1 MTTMRILRW
10 GLAMVVLAALPAG
23 AAKKTAK
30 AEAPAEQ
37 ARPKIG
43 LALGGG
49 GALGISHVGVIR
61 ALERMHIPIDYIA
74 GTSMG
79 AIVGGMYASG
89 MSPDEM
95 ERSLADMN
103 WWDVM
108 KDKTAREDM
117 LYRRKRDDARYLM
130 DIELGLR
137 GSGLVYPHGLASGQ
151 KFNNVMQ
158 SMTVN
163 AAGISDFSQL
173 NIPYRATATDIKTG
187 ALVVLTNGNLATAMR
202 ASMAVPGAF
211 TPVVIDGRL
220 LIDGGIVDN
229 LPVDV
234 ARGMGADIVI
244 AVDVGKLAAEKG
256 ADKKYELL
264 GEILSRT
271 YDIMRRPDQDRM
283 GKTADVLVAPDT
295 SPFSASD
302 FARAAEIIP
311 TGEAAAAGVSNEL
324 ARYAVSEAEYKDFLA
339 RQRQNIE
346 HPLVLKGVEVKGNRR
361 VSDGVILAQVRTRT
375 NVPVDLK
382 SVEKDA
388 ARVYG
393 LGDFQNVTYELEP
406 EPGGYRLALRAQE
419 KYWGP
424 GYLRFGLRLETD
436 GDHHAAW
443 STLLNYS
450 RRPMNALGGELQLD
464 LEAGTDHRA
473 AAEWHQ
479 PLTYGGTWFVAPAA
493 RYLSDLH
500 SLYTNGVRVAEYE
513 KEQAG
518 GSLDVGSQFHDWGE
532 LRGGVYFGNVVLN
545 RKTGGEDLKSGDHAI
560 AAWTMRF
567 TLDRLDDAVFPTKGF
582 FARINGFFADEHLGS
597 DDTYQKMWG
606 DVRFVKSFGRHTW
619 SLDGG
624 LGHSFNSEVPL
635 YDQFALGGFG
645 SLPRL
650 APGQLRGPYYGV
662 GGVSYRFRLGNLSPS
677 MGDGIYYIA
686 RVGVGNVWPDADEM
700 AFDDVI
706 NFCATGVG
714 ADTLF
719 GPLLLGVGLAE
730 GEDPGFLL
738 SIGTVF

>member
-1 MTTMRILRW
+1 MTRMRRLCLFWAAI
-10 GLAMVVLAALPAG
+10 AVAALPAP
-23 AAKKTAK
+23 AANQ
-30 AEAPAEQ
+30 AEPETAPA
-37 ARPKIG
+37 ASRPKIG

-49 GALGISHVGVIR
+49 GALGIAHVGVIR
-61 ALERMHIPIDYIA
+61 ALERMRIPVDCVA

-95 ERSLADMN
+95 ERSLAGMN

-158 SMTVN
+158 SMTAN
-163 AAGISDFSQL
+163 AAGISDFSRL
-173 NIPYRATATDIKTG
+173 NLPYRATATDIKTG
-187 ALVVLTNGNLATAMR
+187 TLVVLTNGNLATAMR

-211 TPVVIDGRL
+211 TPVAIDGRL

-234 ARGMGADIVI
+234 ARAMGVDVVI

-256 ADKKYELL
+256 ADKKYESL

-283 GKTADVLVAPDT
+283 GKMADVLVAPDT

-311 TGEAAAAGVSNEL
+311 TGEAAVAAVSNEL
-324 ARYAVSEAEYKDFLA
+324 ARYAVEEAEYKGFLA
-339 RQRQNIE
+339 RQRKNNE
-346 HPLVLKGVEVKGNRR
+346 HPLVLKGVDVKGNRR
-361 VSDGVILAQVRTRT
+361 VSDEVILAQVRSRT
-375 NVPVDLK
+375 NAPMEFK
-382 SVEKDA
+382 SIEKDV

-393 LGDFQNVTYELEP
+393 LGDFQNVTYALAP

-424 GYLRFGLRLETD
+424 GYLRFGLRMESD
-436 GDHHAAW
+436 GDHHAVW
-443 STLLNYS
+443 SMLLNYS
-450 RRPMNALGGELQLD
+450 RRHLNALGGELQLD
-464 LEAGTDHRA
+464 LEAGTDQRA
-473 AAEWHQ
+473 AAEWYQ
-479 PLTYGGTWFVAPAA
+479 PLTYGGTLFVAPAA
-493 RYLSDLH
+493 SFHSDLH
-500 SLYTNGVRVAEYE
+500 SLHTNGIRVAEYE

-518 GSLDVGSQFHDWGE
+518 GSLDVGSQFSDWGE

-545 RKTGGEDLKSGDHAI
+545 RKTGGEDLASGDHAL

-582 FARINGFFADEHLGS
+582 FVRINGFFADERLGS
-597 DDTYQKMWG
+597 DDTYEKMWG
-606 DVRFVKSFGRHTW
+606 DVRFVKSFGRHTL

-645 SLPRL
+645 SLPGL
-650 APGQLRGPYYGV
+650 APGQLRGPYYGL
-662 GGVSYRFRLGNLSPS
+662 GGMSYRFRLGNLAPT
-677 MGDGIYYIA
+677 MGDGVYYIA
-686 RVGVGNVWPDADEM
+686 RVGAGNVWQDADDM
-700 AFDDVI
+700 AFSDLVG
-706 NFCATGVG
+706 FCATGVG

-730 GEDPGFLL
+730 GEDLGFFV